1 MLKMEHHRASKLAFL
16 RHRRIVQPYL
26 QGYFDMRMKLTGK
39 SLDKFEAQ
47 RDTWQEVLDGG
58 REIKTC

>member
-1 MLKMEHHRASKLAFL
+1 
-16 RHRRIVQPYL
+16 
-26 QGYFDMRMKLTGK
+26 MRMKLTGK